1 MTRCLTPKIKDK
13 MDNIRLAI
21 SYSECVIIV
30 GLALGF
36 FSLFSKKYKRFGSLL
51 PFIFIPVW
59 LIIGIVK
66 GMEYMYF
73 DNSPKLFSLLGF
85 IGLLAE
91 TLPLLILVGGI
102 TFSIKYLK
110 FRKSKL

>member
-1 MTRCLTPKIKDK
+1 
-13 MDNIRLAI
+13 MDDIRLAI

-30 GLALGF
+30 GLVLGF
-36 FSLFSKKYKRFGSLL
+36 FSLFSKKHKSIGSLL
-51 PFIFIPVW
+51 PLIFIPVW
-59 LIIGIVK
+59 IIIAIVK

-73 DNSPKLFSLLGF
+73 GNSPKLFSLLGF

-91 TLPLLILVGGI
+91 TLPMMLLVGGI
-102 TFSIKYLK
+102 TFTVKYLK